1 MGGILTVMTLILV
14 VRPLN
19 IAAGTYGSNLNF
31 KQKAFLA
38 WVAPRGIVAA
48 AIASLFAIELEA
60 HGIAAAG
67 ELRAMVFLVIAVTV
81 ILAGITGGAVAG
93 WLNLKRPS
101 NVGWVILG
109 MNEIGRK
116 LAVLLTNGG
125 EEVVCIDDDPAACRM
140 AEEEGHKVIYGNAF
154 EERTLHRAEI
164 DTRKGIISLTANEEV
179 NLLFAQKAKEEGKV
193 PNLLISLESGDEG
206 VTTEMVHEF
215 GGAVLFARP
224 RDLEVWSVRLK
235 QEQTELQIRELTG
248 HNIDEQELGDTTMEN
263 LVLPLVF
270 HHNEK
275 VIPVDDHIKLKRKD
289 RVTFLINLRRRE
301 EAEEWFE
308 RNGWRSDGISPT

>member
-1 MGGILTVMTLILV
+1 
-14 VRPLN
+14 
-19 IAAGTYGSNLNF
+19 
-31 KQKAFLA
+31 
-38 WVAPRGIVAA
+38 
-48 AIASLFAIELEA
+48 
-60 HGIAAAG
+60 
-67 ELRAMVFLVIAVTV
+67 
-81 ILAGITGGAVAG
+81 
-93 WLNLKRPS
+93 
-101 NVGWVILG
+101 
-109 MNEIGRK
+109 
-116 LAVLLTNGG
+116 
-125 EEVVCIDDDPAACRM
+125 
-140 AEEEGHKVIYGNAF
+140 
-154 EERTLHRAEI
+154 
-164 DTRKGIISLTANEEV
+164 V

-193 PNLLISLESGDEG
+193 PHLLVNLESDDEG
-206 VTTEMVHEF
+206 VTTEMVQEF
-215 GGAVLFARP
+215 GGTILFARP

-270 HHNEK
+270 HYNEK